1 MFVGTLQVTLHLE
14 QTFSLKD
21 KRRVVKSLMTKLQN
35 DFNISIAEVDHQDEH
50 RMAALGV
57 AIVANDGRFT
67 QQVLDRIVSRLEGHP
82 DVMLEDWHSDVV

>member
-1 MFVGTLQVTLHLE
+1 MFVGTLKVTLHLD

-35 DFNISIAEVDHQDEH
+35 DFNISIAEVDHLDEH
-50 RMAALGV
+50 RVAALGV

-67 QQVLDRIVSRLEGHP
+67 QQIVDRIVARLEGHP
-82 DVMLEDWHSDVV
+82 DVVLEDWYSELI

>member
-35 DFNISIAEVDHQDEH
+35 DFNISIAEVDHLEEH

-67 QQVLDRIVSRLEGHP
+67 QQVLDRIVARLEGHP
-82 DVMLEDWHSDVV
+82 DVMLEDWRSDVV